1 MKKLFTEVKTGY
13 ARLSAK
19 SGDRLVYG
27 NSQSRYIVTE
37 YSDIECPACR
47 YYYPYTKQLVDKYP
61 DEIALEFKHFPLE
74 FHGAKAIE
82 EAKSAICIGNLHS
95 AAAEFAV
102 IDVLFA
108 KTRGNGDGTEFTT
121 LDIAKAFDVDT
132 DKFNRCL
139 LAPETESLL
148 QESIAAGFKAQIN
161 GTPTLIFTDTKTGK
175 TLMTGGGDL
184 RFLEGQ
190 FKQLKEQK

>member
-1 MKKLFTEVKTGY
+1 M
-13 ARLSAK
+13 
-19 SGDRLVYG
+19 
-27 NSQSRYIVTE
+27 
-37 YSDIECPACR
+37 
-47 YYYPYTKQLVDKYP
+47 DKYP

-82 EAKSAICIGNLHS
+82 VAKSAICIGILHS

-102 IDVLFA
+102 IDILFA
-108 KTRGNGDGTEFTT
+108 KTRGNGDGTEFTA
-121 LDIAKAFDVDT
+121 LDIAKAFDVDA

-139 LAPETESLL
+139 LASETESLL

-184 RFLEGQ
+184 RFLEEQ
-190 FKQLKEQK
+190 FKQLKE